1 MAKRRA
7 RAKDKGQASAP
18 LFDAPGNNA
27 LGAWLERPGNAEK
40 LMQAAAKE
48 AAYIAARAPAGAID
62 IDDLAGDLIVDIL
75 RAAHKFDPR
84 RGVKELYF
92 IRSVL
97 ALRGRNRLADMARKA
112 ERAGRYRDAVQA
124 AQRRKNRDI

>member
-1 MAKRRA
+1 MNKRRA
-7 RAKDKGQASAP
+7 RAKGKGQAPAP

-27 LGAWLERPGNAEK
+27 LGQWLEQPGNAEK
-40 LMQAAAKE
+40 MMAAAQKE
-48 AAYIAARAPAGAID
+48 AAYIAARAPAGAVD
-62 IDDLAGDLIVDIL
+62 IDDLAGDLILDIL

-84 RGVKELYF
+84 RGVREIYF

-124 AQRRKNRDI
+124 KNRLKIGME